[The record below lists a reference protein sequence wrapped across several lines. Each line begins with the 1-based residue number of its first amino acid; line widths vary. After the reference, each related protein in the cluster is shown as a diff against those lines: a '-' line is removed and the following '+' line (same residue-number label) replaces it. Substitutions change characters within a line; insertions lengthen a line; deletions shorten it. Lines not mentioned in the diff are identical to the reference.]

1 MLAFIAASA
10 AILLTPGPTNTLLAA
25 GGATLPLRRALL
37 LPFAEALGYT
47 LAVSA
52 FFLMAQGL
60 QGRPETFVAIKLVAA
75 AWLTYAAVK
84 LWRTRFEAGAAS
96 PRFAFGRVFLT
107 TLVNPKALL
116 VGVVFIPQQPF
127 GTALPWIGAYAGLS
141 IFAGLGW
148 VFLGSLLP
156 RRLRRH
162 SYKGAA
168 LVLTGFSL
176 AAVASAIAGG

>member
-25 GGATLPLRRALL
+25 GGATLPLRKGLL
-37 LPFAEALGYT
+37 LPFAEALGYSI
-47 LAVSA
+47 AVSL

-60 QGRPETFVAIKLVAA
+60 QGRPEAFVVVKLAA
-75 AWLTYAAVK
+75 AGWLIYSAIK
-84 LWRTRFEAGAAS
+84 LWRTRLDAGAPA

-127 GTALPWIGAYAGLS
+127 PNALAWIGTYAGLS
-141 IFAGLGW
+141 IGAGIGW
-148 VFLGSLLP
+148 VLLGTLLP
-156 RRLRRH
+156 KRLRRH

-176 AAVASAIAGG
+176 AAVASAVTG